1 MKRFHVHLA
10 VADLAANIR
19 FYSQLFGAAP
29 TVEKEDYAKIF
40 MAKRNLSLT
49 YESNHY
55 LEIMDA
61 TTTLQNRSNVWNA
74 DITF

>member
-1 MKRFHVHLA
+1 MKHAAKTTLNSMDEVLHEINTL
-10 VADLAANIR
+10 VA
-19 FYSQLFGAAP
+19 QQ
-29 TVEKEDYAKIF
+29 EKEDYARIF
-40 MAKRNLSLT
+40 MVKSNLSLT

-61 TTTLQNRSNVWNA
+61 TTTLHSRINVWNA